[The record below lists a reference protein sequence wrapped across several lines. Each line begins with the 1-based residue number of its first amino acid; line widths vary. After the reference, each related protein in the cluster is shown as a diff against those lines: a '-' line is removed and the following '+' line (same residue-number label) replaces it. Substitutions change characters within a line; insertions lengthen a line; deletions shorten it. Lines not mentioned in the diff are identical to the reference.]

1 MPARGRAGSSAAV
14 AALAAA
20 LLLLAAGARR
30 VVPRLPLQFV
40 ATATAESH
48 LVDKAAEYPPWR
60 TVYDLAFDFE
70 AKRVAATVLE
80 GFDAGSTFI
89 RHYDRRW
96 EYRVTSGEFSD
107 CRRAFLSEDLPE
119 PELPSSLELVNGDG
133 EWEGR
138 PASEWRTESDHA
150 RVTVWQD
157 AASGLPVAV
166 TDEGFNGTAMVPLMT
181 HRLESVTVGAPP
193 PGRMDLPPPWRHAD
207 CEPYAGG
214 WPWIHFFD
222 VYLMG

>member
-1 MPARGRAGSSAAV
+1 M
-14 AALAAA
+14 
-20 LLLLAAGARR
+20 
-30 VVPRLPLQFV
+30 
-40 ATATAESH
+40 
-48 LVDKAAEYPPWR
+48 
-60 TVYDLAFDFE
+60 YDLAFDFE

-157 AASGLPVAV
+157 VASGLPVAV

-193 PGRMDLPPPWRHAD
+193 PRQDGPAPALAPRRLRALR
-207 CEPYAGG
+207 GG
-214 WPWIHFFD
+214 LALDPLFRRIPHGMSRLLAP
-222 VYLMG
+222 VQRASELLAPEL